1 MEPTMTTS
9 LLIGFDV
16 SGDDKCVLIV
26 GKKDKKQAVK
36 VINAFS
42 GTEALSLYKKLIG
55 EKE

>member
-26 GKKDKKQAVK
+26 GKKTRNKP
-36 VINAFS
+36 
-42 GTEALSLYKKLIG
+42 LR
-55 EKE
+55 

>member
-16 SGDDKCVLIV
+16 SGVDDKCVLIV
-26 GKKDKKQAVK
+26 GKKDKKQAK

-42 GTEALSLYKKLIG
+42 GAEALSLYKKLIG